1 MNFNVDIK
9 PDNIQHL
16 LRMVD
21 GGQYENLDQAVN
33 DMLHRGI
40 IQHGADVLKERLN
53 KPVEKTVRFLSPGD
67 IAWDIDRLD
76 TGLTDDDLINGVVE
90 KIKHAVISVPVG
102 MEFTAMLLV
111 SRLHPSIQEAVKPNM
126 RARIGMR
133 FSTWA
138 KTQKDIEYSRGRPHP
153 YKRIK
158 K

>member
-9 PDNIQHL
+9 PDNIQRL

-21 GGQYENLDQAVN
+21 TGRYENLDQAVN

-40 IQHGADVLKERLN
+40 IQHGVDELKERLN
-53 KPVEKTVRFLSPGD
+53 KPIVKTVRFVPPVEQ
-67 IAWDIDRLD
+67 AFDIDRLAM
-76 TGLTDDDLINGVVE
+76 GLSDDELINSVVE
-90 KIKHAVISVPVG
+90 KIKRAIVTIPYG

-138 KTQKDIEYSRGRPHP
+138 KTQKDIGYVRGRLLP

-158 K
+158 L